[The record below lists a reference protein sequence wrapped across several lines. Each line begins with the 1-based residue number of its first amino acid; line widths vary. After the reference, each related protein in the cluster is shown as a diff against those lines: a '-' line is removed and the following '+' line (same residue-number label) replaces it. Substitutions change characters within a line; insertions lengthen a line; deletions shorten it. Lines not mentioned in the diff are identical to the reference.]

1 MANIIYDEKRAV
13 RIGEVCAVS
22 LKNICPIYLTLVDSK
37 MDGVYD
43 DINFYVKEE
52 NGISSDDEITFVK
65 YIGNGMFM
73 DLVSDQLLISEVFNA
88 DDFGT
93 DEFHA
98 MDKVSQDELEKME
111 DFWNSVQNPKTK
123 LEFSDSFS
131 VFMQNPLA
139 IKIDISTAPFMSIN
153 SEITKKFAS
162 QSLEQLKTKMMS
174 AKAMAQQGLKEQY
187 SQYERQIVEIIST
200 VERESAPKT
209 M

>member
-1 MANIIYDEKRAV
+1 MANIILDEKRAV

-22 LKNICPIYLTLVDSK
+22 LKNICPMYLTLEDSELA
-37 MDGVYD
+37 GVYD
-43 DINFYVKEE
+43 DINFYPKEK
-52 NGISSDDEITFVK
+52 NGISLDGEITFVK

-73 DLVSDQLLISEVFNA
+73 DLVSDQLLITEVFNE

-98 MDKVSQDELEKME
+98 LDEASKDEIIKMY
-111 DFWNSVQNPKTK
+111 DFWHSVQNPKTK
-123 LEFSDSFS
+123 SEFSDSFS

-139 IKIDISTAPFMSIN
+139 INISPAPFMSIN
-153 SEITKKFAS
+153 SENAKKFAS

-187 SQYERQIVEIIST
+187 SQYEGQIAEIISA
-200 VERESAPKT
+200 VERESSSKT

>member
-1 MANIIYDEKRAV
+1 MANIILDEKRAV

-22 LKNICPIYLTLVDSK
+22 LKDINPMYLTLEDAEMYGVDN
-37 MDGVYD
+37 
-43 DINFYVKEE
+43 DINFYSTGK
-52 NGISSDDEITFVK
+52 GISSDGEITFVK

-73 DLVSDQLLISEVFNA
+73 DLVSDQLLLTELANV

-93 DEFHA
+93 DDFLA
-98 MDKVSQDELEKME
+98 LDETSKDEIIKMC
-111 DFWNSVQNPKTK
+111 DFWHSVQNPNTK
-123 LEFSDSFS
+123 LEFSNSFS
-131 VFMQNPLA
+131 VFMQNPLV
-139 IKIDISTAPFMSIN
+139 INISPVSPAPFMSIN
-153 SEITKKFAS
+153 SENAKKFAS

-187 SQYERQIVEIIST
+187 SQYEGRIAERISA

>member
-1 MANIIYDEKRAV
+1 MANIILDEKRAV

-22 LKNICPIYLTLVDSK
+22 LKNICPVYLAFEDFN

-52 NGISSDDEITFVK
+52 NGISSDGEITFVK

-93 DEFHA
+93 DEFLA

-131 VFMQNPLA
+131 VFMQNPLV
-139 IKIDISTAPFMSIN
+139 INIEETPFMSIN
-153 SEITKKFAS
+153 SENAKKFAS

-187 SQYERQIVEIIST
+187 SQYEGQIVEIIST